1 MLRTTFCLLLC
12 TIIHG
17 AEATPNIL
25 IIVAD
30 DLRPDC
36 ITLTG
41 SKVAR
46 LPNLEQLAI
55 RSCIFTRASLQG
67 STYPA
72 VCVASRA
79 MLLTGRGVARLP
91 ANNKEIRAID
101 FSSTL
106 PRTFQSMGYT
116 TFHTGKNESRPTNL
130 YTEFKQTQILP
141 RSVDTEAKHGA
152 DVAKFISVH
161 TDKPWLAYVE
171 FALPHDPQDAPES
184 FYERFKPADMEE
196 PIDFRPEHAF
206 NNGELK
212 VRDELTLPRP
222 LTLDSVKGKRARYW
236 ASAAWMDKQLGVV
249 LAALKT
255 SGQENRTLI
264 IFIGD
269 NGLSL
274 GDHGLLGKQ
283 NLYAFGG
290 MHIPFLVAGPGIK
303 PQKSEALAQ
312 VHDIFP
318 TVADA
323 AKCPK
328 NLTQGVEGLSLLP
341 VAQGTQS
348 QLARTYAFS
357 RYRNVQFSV
366 TGGHWKLIYYPEVNI
381 TQLFNLQA
389 DPTELHNLADESS
402 AQLIRTILEG
412 ELAEWRKSL

>member
-1 MLRTTFCLLLC
+1 MLRVAYYLLLC
-12 TIIHG
+12 TLIHG
-17 AEATPNIL
+17 AETPPNIL

-36 ITLTG
+36 LTQTG
-41 SKVAR
+41 AKIAR
-46 LPNLEQLAI
+46 LPNLEQFAK
-55 RSCIFTRASLQG
+55 RSCIFTKASLQG
-67 STYPA
+67 STYAA

-79 MLLTGRGVARLP
+79 MLLTGRSVARLP
-91 ANNKEIRAID
+91 ADNQKIKAAS
-101 FSSTL
+101 FASTL
-106 PRTFQSMGYT
+106 PRAFQAQGYT

-130 YTEFKQTQILP
+130 YTEFQQTQTLP
-141 RSVDTEAKHGA
+141 RSVETEVKHGA
-152 DVAKFISVH
+152 DTAAFISRH
-161 TDKPWLAYVE
+161 TDKPWLAFVE
-171 FALPHDPQDAPES
+171 FALPHDPQNAPES
-184 FYERFKPADMEE
+184 FYKRFKPADMEE

-222 LTLDSVKGKRARYW
+222 LTLDSVKAKRARYW
-236 ASAAWMDKQLGVV
+236 ASAAWMDQQLGVIFS
-249 LAALKT
+249 ALKA
-255 SGQENRTLI
+255 SGQENRTLVI
-264 IFIGD
+264 VIGD

-290 MHIPFLVAGPGIK
+290 MHIPFLMAGPGVK
-303 PQKSEALAQ
+303 PQISEALAQ

-318 TVADA
+318 TVTDA

-348 QLARTYAFS
+348 QLTRTYAFS
-357 RYRNVQFSV
+357 RYRNVQFSI
-366 TGGHWKLIYYPEVNI
+366 TDGKWKLIHYPQVNI

-402 AQLIRTILEG
+402 AKSQRSVLEAELVRWRT
-412 ELAEWRKSL
+412 SL

>member
-1 MLRTTFCLLLC
+1 MFRTSFYLLLC
-12 TIIHG
+12 TLIHG
-17 AEATPNIL
+17 AETPTNIL
-25 IIVAD
+25 IIVTD

-36 ITLTG
+36 LTLTG
-41 SKVAR
+41 AKTAR
-46 LPNLEQLAI
+46 LPNLEQLAT
-55 RSCIFTRASLQG
+55 RSCTFTKASLQG

-91 ANNKEIRAID
+91 ADNKQIRAAD

-106 PRTFQSMGYT
+106 PRTFQALGYT
-116 TFHTGKNESRPTNL
+116 TFHTGKNESRPINL
-130 YTEFKQTQILP
+130 YTEFQQSQILP
-141 RSVDTEAKHGA
+141 RSVETEAKHGVNA
-152 DVAKFISVH
+152 ANFITTH

-171 FALPHDPQDAPES
+171 FALPHDPQNAPQS
-184 FYERFKPADMEE
+184 FYERFKPSDMED

-236 ASAAWMDKQLGVV
+236 ASAAWMDEQLGVI
-249 LAALKT
+249 LSALKS

-318 TVADA
+318 TAADA
-323 AKCPK
+323 AKCPS
-328 NLTQGVEGLSLLP
+328 NLTQGVDGLSLLP
-341 VAQGTQS
+341 VAQGS
-348 QLARTYAFS
+348 KSELARKYAFS
-357 RYRNVQFSV
+357 RYRKVQFSV
-366 TGGHWKLIYYPEVNI
+366 TDGHWKLIHYPEVNI
-381 TQLFNLQA
+381 TQLFNLQT
-389 DPTELHNLADESS
+389 DPTELRNLAEESS
-402 AQLIRTILEG
+402 VKTTRTVLEG
-412 ELAEWRKSL
+412 ELAGWRKSL